1 MAVDTVTGSAFA
13 GVMLDVLDGGEER
26 WHLRNAT
33 MAADSTNDIYC
44 VARSL
49 RSAHSARS
57 IRYIY
62 INRINRMSRMT
73 AFPTGQRFGM
83 EIRC

>member
-1 MAVDTVTGSAFA
+1 MD
-13 GVMLDVLDGGEER
+13 DGR
-26 WHLRNAT
+26 LRNAT
-33 MAADSTNDIYC
+33 MAADGTYDIYC
-44 VARSL
+44 AARSL
-49 RSAHSARS
+49 RSARSARS